1 MRPNAVEIIRGLQTN
16 LMSEISPE
24 VKSAYGQE
32 QVQMT
37 LFLLENLA
45 QEWDTQVE
53 NLVHDNREMRG
64 IFRQAAAAIAALPR
78 AQQPR
83 ELRELASSLRAAAR
97 GRDEG
102 SLAVSAV
109 AKRNEELGRLLER
122 LAVVC
127 EDAVGDSG
135 LEPLMPVRQRIYAH
149 LREVSSRGWS
159 VWDTVSFRERMVAVQ
174 AGH

>member
-1 MRPNAVEIIRGLQTN
+1 MRPNAVEIVRGLQTT
-16 LMSEISPE
+16 LMTEILPE
-24 VKSAYGQE
+24 VASAYGQE
-32 QVQMT
+32 RLQMA
-37 LFLLENLA
+37 LFLTENLA
-45 QEWDTQVE
+45 QMWDTQVE
-53 NLVHDNREMRG
+53 DLVHDNREMRE
-64 IFRQAAAAIAALPR
+64 ILRQATAAIAALPPAHR
-78 AQQPR
+78 PR

-102 SLAVSAV
+102 SLALSAL

-127 EDAVGDSG
+127 EDAVGDPG

-149 LREVSSRGWS
+149 LREVTSHGWT
-159 VWDTVSFRERMVAVQ
+159 VWDMLSFRERMIAVR